1 MLQLIRQGVGSL
13 DEYAIIAPMRVLV
26 VATPAAPAITRL
38 APTLATLL
46 AHGAEIHA
54 HEPLSTE
61 LTREGIPHTPLN
73 PAALDATLRGL
84 TAADLLIAPL
94 GPSDVREPLAAV
106 ARALSLG
113 ANTPL
118 ILVDPADAGDL
129 IGALSLARGSG
140 EVGIAVGGAARE
152 RLTQRAAFAVA
163 AALTPAARGSDQL
176 PEREIILLERVRNF
190 AHGEN
195 PHQQAAAYRRSDQ
208 QTAGP
213 LSAQLVQGAEPTLN
227 DLLDLDAG
235 ARLVADLPI
244 PSAALIRHTDP
255 IGVATAETLLG
266 ALRRALETDSVA
278 TSGAIIAL
286 NTPIDQAAA
295 AEIANGSYEAV
306 VAPGVADET
315 AASTLATR
323 KDLRVLIYSAAHPT
337 TLDIIGISSAVLLQ
351 TPDHGAIERAELRV
365 VTERRPT
372 LEELTDLLFAWR
384 TVRHVRSN
392 AIVVARGAAT
402 LGIGAAQ
409 VNRRVAVEIALQ
421 RAGDRARGAVLASDA
436 YFPFAEGISAA
447 AAAGITAVVQP
458 GGSRRDAAAIE
469 IANRNG
475 MAMVFTGRRHYRR

>member
-13 DEYAIIAPMRVLV
+13 EEYAIIAPMRVLV
-26 VATPAAPAITRL
+26 VATPAQPALLRL
-38 APTLATLL
+38 TPTLATL
-46 AHGAEIHA
+46 AAQGAKIQA
-54 HEPLSTE
+54 PAALSEE
-61 LTREGIPHTPLN
+61 LNREGVPHDPLEA
-73 PAALDATLRGL
+73 AALDAAIRSL
-84 TAADLLIAPL
+84 APADLLVAPL
-94 GPSDVREPLAAV
+94 GSGDVRESLAAIT
-106 ARALSLG
+106 RALSMSV
-113 ANTPL
+113 NTPL
-118 ILVDPADAGDL
+118 LLTDPADAGDL
-129 IGALSLARGSG
+129 IGALSLARGG
-140 EVGIAVGGAARE
+140 EGVASATRQ
-152 RLTQRAAFAVA
+152 RLIQRAAFAA
-163 AALTPAARGSDQL
+163 ASALAPVARGVDQL
-176 PEREIILLERVRNF
+176 PEHEVILLERTRSF

-195 PHQQAAAYRRSDQ
+195 PHQRAAAYRRADQ
-208 QTAGP
+208 AAVGL
-213 LSAQLVQGAEPTLN
+213 LSAQLLQGAEPTLN

-255 IGVATAETLLG
+255 IGVATAETPLG
-266 ALRRALETDSVA
+266 ALRRALATDSAA
-278 TSGAIIAL
+278 TTGAIISL
-286 NTPIDQAAA
+286 NTPIDQATA

-306 VAPGVADET
+306 IAPSVADES

-323 KDLRVLIYSAAHPT
+323 KDLRVLLYTATNPT
-337 TLDIIGISSAVLLQ
+337 TLDILGLGSDLLLQ
-351 TPDHGAIERAELRV
+351 ARDHGAIERGELRV

-384 TVRHVRSN
+384 VVRHVRSN
-392 AIVVARGAAT
+392 AIVLARNAAT
-402 LGIGAAQ
+402 LGIGAGQ